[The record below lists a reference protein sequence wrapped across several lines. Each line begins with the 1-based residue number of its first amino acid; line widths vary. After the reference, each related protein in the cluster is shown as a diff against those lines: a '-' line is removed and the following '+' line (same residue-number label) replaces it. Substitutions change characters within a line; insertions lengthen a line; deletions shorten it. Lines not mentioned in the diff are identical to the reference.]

1 MSKPS
6 GQWRHRADC
15 RLVYKAPRGDIRAVD
30 RLTLS
35 VPMITDALMPT
46 LVEIVP
52 YDPKWPDDFLA
63 SEALLRDVLGGC
75 VGAVEHIGST
85 AVPGL
90 AAKPI
95 IDVDVVSGIGDI
107 PNASAA
113 LIDAGFEPRGN
124 RYDDDVWAFLLKR
137 LSPQIRVYLCPPS
150 NQTHERRM
158 LFRNYLR
165 QHDDRAL
172 AYSTLKRHLA
182 EQFPYDGDRY
192 TSEKSAFISA
202 IVCAAQKD
210 MG

>member
-1 MSKPS
+1 MV
-6 GQWRHRADC
+6 
-15 RLVYKAPRGDIRAVD
+15 LV
-30 RLTLS
+30 
-35 VPMITDALMPT
+35 PT

-52 YDPKWPDDFLA
+52 YDPKWTTAFSTA
-63 SEALLRDVLGGC
+63 EALLRNLLGGC
-75 VGAVEHIGST
+75 VLAVEHIGST

-95 IDVDVVSGIGDI
+95 LDVDVIVSGLQDI
-107 PNASAA
+107 PDASAV
-113 LIDAGFEPRGN
+113 LIGAGFEPRGN
-124 RYDDDVWAFLLKR
+124 RYDDDVWAFLMKR
-137 LSPQIRVYLCPPS
+137 PSPQIRVYLCPPS

-165 QHDDRAL
+165 EHDDAAL
-172 AYSTLKRHLA
+172 AYSTLKRRLA

-192 TSEKSAFISA
+192 TSEKSAFISE

>member
-1 MSKPS
+1 
-6 GQWRHRADC
+6 
-15 RLVYKAPRGDIRAVD
+15 
-30 RLTLS
+30 
-35 VPMITDALMPT
+35 MPT

-52 YDPKWPDDFLA
+52 YDPKWTDDFLA
-63 SEALLRDVLGGC
+63 TEALLREVLGGC

-95 IDVDVVSGIGDI
+95 IDVDVVVSGMGDI
-107 PNASAA
+107 PGASAA
-113 LIDAGFEPRGN
+113 LINAGFEPRGN

-137 LSPQIRVYLCPPS
+137 PLPQIRVYLCPPS

-165 QHDDRAL
+165 QHHDRAL
-172 AYSTLKRHLA
+172 AYSILKRHLA

-192 TSEKSAFISA
+192 TAEKSAFISE
-202 IVCAAQKD
+202 IVCAAKMD
-210 MG
+210 IG

>member
-1 MSKPS
+1 M
-6 GQWRHRADC
+6 
-15 RLVYKAPRGDIRAVD
+15 
-30 RLTLS
+30 S

-46 LVEIVP
+46 LVEILP
-52 YDPKWPDDFLA
+52 YEPKWSDDFLVT
-63 SEALLRDVLGGC
+63 EALLREVLGGC

-95 IDVDVVSGIGDI
+95 IDVDVVVSGIGDI
-107 PNASAA
+107 PGASAA

-137 LSPQIRVYLCPPS
+137 PSPQIRVYLCPPF
-150 NQTHERRM
+150 NQTHERRL
-158 LFRNYLR
+158 LFRDYLR
-165 QHDDRAL
+165 QHDDMAL
-172 AYSTLKRHLA
+172 AYSTLKRRLA

-192 TSEKSAFISA
+192 TSEKSAFISE
-202 IVCAAQKD
+202 IVCAAQND